1 MALWLFGKRARI
13 LPNML
18 RNAVK
23 SRAMNLDLN
32 LLAIYAR
39 VVEAGSFAEAA
50 RRLGISRSATS
61 KAVAKLEKSLG
72 ARLLNRTT
80 RHLSLTEIGA
90 AVATCCT
97 RMLEEADEVTRLAE
111 SLNSEPRGTSR
122 VSASVAF
129 GTLHVAPA
137 LADFLSAHPE
147 LRMELTIT
155 DRLVDLAEEGY
166 DLSIRV
172 TAEPPLTLVARKL
185 APVRRQLCATPGYFK
200 RHGLP
205 RTPDDLIH
213 HNCLDYTRSGE
224 LGHWHFSGPA
234 GDISVPVT
242 GSLHVDDDE
251 ALSQAV
257 LGGLGLALLPTF
269 IVSPE
274 LRTERLQAVLSEYI
288 PVERHVY
295 ALYLPTRH
303 LPSKVRAFIDF
314 LLERIGEKPYW
325 DD

>member
-1 MALWLFGKRARI
+1 
-13 LPNML
+13 
-18 RNAVK
+18 
-23 SRAMNLDLN
+23 MNLDLN

-90 AVATCCT
+90 AVASCCT
-97 RMLEEADEVTRLAE
+97 RMLEEVDEVERLAD
-111 SLNSEPRGTSR
+111 SLNSEPRGTLR

-155 DRLVDLAEEGY
+155 DRFVDLAEEGY

-172 TAEPPLTLVARKL
+172 TPEPPLTLVARKL
-185 APVRRQLCATPGYFK
+185 APVRRQLCATPDYFK
-200 RHGLP
+200 RYGLP
-205 RTPDDLIH
+205 ATPADLVH

-224 LGHWHFSGPA
+224 RGHWHFIGPE
-234 GDISVPVT
+234 GSPTDISVPVT

-269 IVSPE
+269 IVGAE
-274 LRTERLQAVLSEYI
+274 LRTGRLQAVLSEYI

-314 LLERIGEKPYW
+314 LLERIGEEPYW
-325 DD
+325 DR